1 MPYQKQD
8 WADNTAN
15 RPLSADRMNH
25 MEDGIEAASRFIV
38 IEANGTVP
46 PDTPIGTIVV
56 KKDS

>member
-1 MPYQKQD
+1 MPYDKQD
-8 WADNTAN
+8 WTDNNPN

-25 MEDGIEAASRFIV
+25 IEDGIEAASRFIV
-38 IEANGTVP
+38 IEHDGIVP